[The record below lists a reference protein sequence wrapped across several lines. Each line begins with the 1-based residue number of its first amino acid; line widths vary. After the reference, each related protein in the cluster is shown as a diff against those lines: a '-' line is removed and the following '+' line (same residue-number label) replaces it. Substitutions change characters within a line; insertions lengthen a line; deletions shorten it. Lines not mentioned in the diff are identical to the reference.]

1 VVDEA
6 VAAAEAEPEVE
17 EAAGDA
23 AEAVDDAG
31 EASPF
36 AEVQPR
42 RTGRPGKKRDRWE
55 PEVRGV
61 VKGKAAKKE
70 RKAAAAAAAAASSAA
85 ANDDDEG
92 LELMRSASSATGYM
106 GVTYAPK
113 GNPTKP
119 YQAAHGDEHLGFFA
133 RPVEATRAIARH
145 ARLLEGAA
153 ASEFPE
159 VMDAAPPAPPPKP
172 KAAAAKAAAKA
183 PKAKGSSSAPAAVA
197 PNAPPYTAEQVAA
210 ARAAIAAAVWTRA
223 ACRQGPGAWSG
234 GARRRRRLPAH
245 GALFVAVGR
254 RAAVG
259 VVLVLPQPLLLCWV
273 TRVSG

>member
-1 VVDEA
+1 MDIEESDDEGIVLDAQAVTVPTPAPATTGAIPATSQASADTSEATAEPEADEEADEA

-70 RKAAAAAAAAASSAA
+70 RKAAAAAAAASSAA

-119 YQAAHGDEHLGFFA
+119 YQAAHGDAHLGFFA
-133 RPVEATRAIARH
+133 RPVEAARALARH
-145 ARLLEGAA
+145 ARLLAGAA
-153 ASEFPE
+153 ASE
-159 VMDAAPPAPPPKP
+159 
-172 KAAAAKAAAKA
+172 
-183 PKAKGSSSAPAAVA
+183 
-197 PNAPPYTAEQVAA
+197 
-210 ARAAIAAAVWTRA
+210 
-223 ACRQGPGAWSG
+223 
-234 GARRRRRLPAH
+234 
-245 GALFVAVGR
+245 
-254 RAAVG
+254 
-259 VVLVLPQPLLLCWV
+259 
-273 TRVSG
+273 